1 MNDNLNNDM
10 PNEQSLNQ
18 DSLFEGNDTQSVRQ
32 SQTDDSPIA
41 ADSTELAVINSEEKP
56 KRKPRT
62 PRASSA
68 SKPSTSRARAAKKKN
83 AFFNYA
89 DEFKTHFLVLF
100 SLIALSRILAA
111 IFIPNAVW
119 DSFEYIEKINFLRTE
134 LQNGTFNL
142 GDMFGL
148 WVPFYQF
155 FCAFIEFVF
164 STSASGTIFVPKLIT
179 ALFGITASLLIVKI
193 TLDITKN
200 EWSGLIAGTVVLIHP
215 TLLVYSATAL
225 TDIPYSAI
233 ILATL
238 IALMNKRW
246 YLASFF
252 IAIASLTRTDGWVL
266 IPLVTMLVYYLQT
279 EAQLKVEAAL
289 AKKPDQTKEVPRG
302 FYTAIICFGIMFSGI
317 ILWFLISKDYGGN
330 ILYFFKYRNEYIEKR
345 SAYFAA
351 TLAITPKNIVRNF
364 NSLFISMYPFL
375 IVIIIAAVFN
385 SFTAKWNIKSILTYV
400 KNERKSVIFLPS
412 LLFGYMAMYYV
423 MVYFARQQNEFFVR
437 YGITMLSIA
446 IPIGIYLMNKFLA
459 LTKLAYVLLAIVTV
473 VGVWSMVSLVNE
485 ELKFRWSMPWNDR
498 VSNFITKYANEHP
511 NNLIYCDN
519 PIVRV
524 NSKLPA
530 NRFVMSSQLNSY
542 IDLPNVNIDSIV
554 VAKKIGLAILT
565 NYENCTLIRK
575 KPILK
580 EGKTSSIYKYEDIM
594 PKGVQD
600 YYVVYVYSI
609 QPELLKPFKVEKVIK
624 QSKINSA
631 KLQPN

>member
-1 MNDNLNNDM
+1 MNDTTNNDT

-18 DSLFEGNDTQSVRQ
+18 DSLFGGNDSQSAGDN
-32 SQTDDSPIA
+32 QTDSQGIGA
-41 ADSTELAVINSEEKP
+41 ESTELALINADVKP
-56 KRKPRT
+56 KRKPRS

-68 SKPSTSRARAAKKKN
+68 TKPTVSRARTAKKKN

-119 DSFEYIEKINFLRTE
+119 DSFEYIEKINFIRTE

-164 STSASGTIFVPKLIT
+164 STSGGGTIFVPKLIT
-179 ALFGITASLLIVKI
+179 AIFGITASLLIVKI

-200 EWSGLIAGTVVLIHP
+200 EWSGLIAGACVLIHP
-215 TLLVYSATAL
+215 TLLVYSSTAL

-233 ILATL
+233 ILAML

-289 AKKPDQTKEVPRG
+289 AKKPDQAKEVPRG
-302 FYTAIICFGIMFSGI
+302 FYTAIICFAIMFSGI
-317 ILWFLISKDYGGN
+317 ILWFMISKDYGGN

-345 SAYFAA
+345 SAYFAS
-351 TLAITPKNIVRNF
+351 TLAITPKNIVKNF
-364 NSLFISMYPFL
+364 NSLFISLYPYL
-375 IVIIIAAVFN
+375 IVIVIAAIYN
-385 SFTAKWNIKSILTYV
+385 SFSAKWNIKSILTYV

-412 LLFGYMAMYYV
+412 LIFGYMALYYIG
-423 MVYFARQQNEFFVR
+423 VYFARQQNEFFVR

-446 IPIGIYLMNKFLA
+446 IPISIYLLNRFISMSKF
-459 LTKLAYVLLAIVTV
+459 AYGLVAIVSI
-473 VGVWSMVSLVNE
+473 VGVWTYVSIIKE
-485 ELKFRWSMPWNDR
+485 EMNFRWSMPWNDK
-498 VSNFITKYANEHP
+498 VSNFITKYANENP
-511 NNLIYCDN
+511 NSIIYCDN

-530 NRFVMSSQLNSY
+530 SRFIMSSQLNA
-542 IDLPNVNIDSIV
+542 DFNHANVNIDSIV

-580 EGKTSSIYKYEDIM
+580 EGKSNSIYRYEDIM

-600 YYVVYVYSI
+600 YYIVYVYSI
-609 QPELLKPFKVEKVIK
+609 QPELLRPTKPEKTTK
-624 QSKINSA
+624 QAKINSA
-631 KLQPN
+631 KL